1 MGETPAM
8 PEGLEAQ
15 GSLVILLAP
24 RKRMHPSTISRRP
37 TAIRGSSMPA
47 CLTHG
52 SIEGFSC
59 PKCRAG
65 LPREGETVVS
75 EGQPG
80 YWSISQETAEAIRD
94 IEDRKSTRLNSSH

>member
-1 MGETPAM
+1 MIRRP
-8 PEGLEAQ
+8 
-15 GSLVILLAP
+15 
-24 RKRMHPSTISRRP
+24 PSATRTDTLFPYTTLFRSSTMSRRP

-94 IEDRKSTRLNSSH
+94 IDDNRRLAAATAAFFRIG